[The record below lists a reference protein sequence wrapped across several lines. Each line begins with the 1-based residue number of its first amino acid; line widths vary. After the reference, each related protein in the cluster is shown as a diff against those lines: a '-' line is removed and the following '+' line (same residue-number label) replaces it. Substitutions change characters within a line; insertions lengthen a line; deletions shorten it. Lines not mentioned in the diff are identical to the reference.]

1 MSDQDDTKTTE
12 DKIPE
17 NQQDSIENEQESIE
31 EAGTQYDDS
40 VDTAVQAVK
49 APETLSKRGL
59 IGAAAAFFVGAGVF
73 LLMAVQMSSKI
84 GQVDDMLNALTKRAV
99 NMNTAISSFDELN
112 DTIQEMGVI
121 QAQFSDQQ
129 NLLSMTVTE
138 LKTQIPAVAA
148 QRVATE
154 NAVVSAKINELG
166 AVLNKQSHN
175 ITKVRESISGLSSR
189 VKKFEEQLTDV
200 KRLTADVDALI
211 TLERENYL
219 AVLKR
224 QSLLQ
229 EAQSGK
235 QVVKVPRNP
244 DLIFYSVKTP

>member
-1 MSDQDDTKTTE
+1 
-12 DKIPE
+12 
-17 NQQDSIENEQESIE
+17 
-31 EAGTQYDDS
+31 
-40 VDTAVQAVK
+40 
-49 APETLSKRGL
+49 
-59 IGAAAAFFVGAGVF
+59 